1 MLDISIREGFSTSA
15 PLEHGFVAV
24 CAVVGCCW
32 SVIVILV
39 LGWWG
44 SGDVRKL
51 RGGLVVVKGA
61 EDTGLDDAR
70 CWAGE
75 GPV

>member
-1 MLDISIREGFSTSA
+1 
-15 PLEHGFVAV
+15 
-24 CAVVGCCW
+24 
-32 SVIVILV
+32 VILV

-51 RGGLVVVKGA
+51 RGGVVVVKGA
-61 EDTGLDDAR
+61 EDTGLNDAC

-75 GPV
+75 GSVQAGAGGEGLLRALFE